1 MDLWTPTRRLH
12 VVPPRNNY
20 FFIKNVR
27 IPKTSFSIT
36 YFVLANCN
44 CFITCLSRMGKDKGP
59 AWISKCPI
67 EFSLYTSIAC
77 SFTGNVIVL

>member
-44 CFITCLSRMGKDKGP
+44 CFITCLSRMGKDKGVKDQHGYQN
-59 AWISKCPI
+59 AQLN
-67 EFSLYTSIAC
+67 FLYAHLLHVPSQ
-77 SFTGNVIVL
+77 VM